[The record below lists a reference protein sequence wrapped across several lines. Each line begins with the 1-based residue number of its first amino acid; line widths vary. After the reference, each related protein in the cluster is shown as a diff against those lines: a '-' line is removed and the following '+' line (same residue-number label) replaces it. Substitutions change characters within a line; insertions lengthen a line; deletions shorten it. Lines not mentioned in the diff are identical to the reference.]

1 MPDRLE
7 FYRQQRDD
15 AFQHAESGG
24 VDREGWLRIAAEW
37 QALLDAVAAE
47 LGQPEAE
54 KPDSH
59 VLDS

>member
-1 MPDRLE
+1 MPHRLE
-7 FYRQQRDD
+7 FYRQQRDQ
-15 AFQHAESGG
+15 ALKHAEEAD

-37 QALLDAVAAE
+37 QILLETLSAE
-47 LGQPEAE
+47 LGHPEIE